1 MRVLQVT
8 PYPTID
14 PRHGGQIRASQIA
27 TELRANGH
35 EVKSIAVYVENDYSA
50 VEEDD
55 IPFNSDSKYWNP
67 ELPWLSD
74 YFSGL
79 FAANDERTLIRLQ
92 SLVNSFRPDL
102 VIVEQPW
109 LFQAIQLV
117 VQSDTI
123 LIYSSQNIEW
133 RLKEKQFERLGHL
146 DSVDLVAAIRKMED
160 SAARAAHVVIA
171 CTDADVEYYRAAVG
185 KSTFHGVVA
194 GNGVEPF
201 TCSEQRVD
209 SWYGFFNRPMPVFV
223 SSAHM
228 PNAQGFWDMMTP
240 GLTFLRPG
248 EEVLVVGG
256 VSSIILNPAGF
267 ERYSELNLSRL
278 NLAGT
283 REKTELQALVK
294 ASHVVLLP
302 ITEGEGSNL
311 KTAEALESGLPIVGT
326 SKAFRGFESAMSF
339 KHIQIADNP
348 RDFRMA
354 IRRSLNQPRL
364 TNLTPI
370 NVRER
375 LYWNSQL
382 SGLVDAVRQL
392 SIRQHCN

>member
-1 MRVLQVT
+1 MRILQVT

-35 EVKSIAVYVENDYSA
+35 EVKSIAVYMENDYSA
-50 VEEDD
+50 AGEED

-79 FAANDERTLIRLQ
+79 FAANDERTLIRLR

-102 VIVEQPW
+102 VVVEHPW
-109 LFQAIQLV
+109 LLQAIQLV

-123 LIYSSQNIEW
+123 LIYSSHNIEW
-133 RLKEKQFERLGHL
+133 RLKEKQFERLGYL
-146 DSVDLVAAIRKMED
+146 DSVALIAAIRKIEY
-160 SAARAAHVVIA
+160 SAARAAHLVIA
-171 CTDADVEYYRAAVG
+171 CTEADLEYYRDAVG
-185 KSTFHGVVA
+185 KKIFNGFVA

-201 TCSEQRVD
+201 TCAEQTVD
-209 SWYGFFNRPMPVFV
+209 NWYSFFNRPMPVFV

-248 EEVLVVGG
+248 EEVLIVGG

-267 ERYSELNLSRL
+267 KRYSELNLSRL

-326 SKAFRGFESAMSF
+326 SKAFRGFESAMSL

-354 IRRSLNQPRL
+354 VRRALNQSRL

-370 NVRER
+370 SVREKF
-375 LYWNSQL
+375 YWKNQL
-382 SGLVDAVRQL
+382 SGLNNVISEL
-392 SIRQHCN
+392 